1 MSRFFYSLE
10 DIGELDVNCP
20 VDISAL
26 HFVFKP
32 IIQHHLD
39 SFRQGW
45 AHHSLRTER
54 NRTPQQ
60 LWISGLH
67 NSRELDPDDP
77 AIAGLNVRLM
87 YCLLVYPLAY
97 NIILLLVQV
106 NWDSFG
112 VDWEGPIPLDDDN
125 TVTVEELEDLLSDTQ
140 KQHLKESL
148 APLSGSTFSQESMLA
163 QFLLAK
169 SYVYQSTQ
177 N

>member
-1 MSRFFYSLE
+1 M
-10 DIGELDVNCP
+10 
-20 VDISAL
+20 

-32 IIQHHLD
+32 IIQHHLN

-87 YCLLVYPLAY
+87 T
-97 NIILLLVQV
+97 IISINYFIINFICSSLVQV
-106 NWDSFG
+106 NWDNFG
-112 VDWEGPIPLDDDN
+112 VDWEGPIPLDEDN

-148 APLSGSTFSQESMLA
+148 APLLGSTFSQESMLA

-169 SYVYQSTQ
+169 SYVHQSTQ
-177 N
+177 NKFHQN